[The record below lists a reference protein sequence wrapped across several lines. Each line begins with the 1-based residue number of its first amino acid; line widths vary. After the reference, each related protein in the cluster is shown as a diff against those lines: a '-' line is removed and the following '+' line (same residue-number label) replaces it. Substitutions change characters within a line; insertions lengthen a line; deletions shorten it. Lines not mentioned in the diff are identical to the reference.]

1 MNKTPAAYSSKTP
14 RGMDI
19 SLINRLSDVGLRPTR
34 QRLALAELLFADGHR
49 HITAEQLFDEAR
61 ATDQRVSLATVYN
74 TLNQFADAG
83 LLHAVTID
91 QGRTYFDTNVSH
103 HHHFFFEDSGEL
115 TDVPADEIKVVG
127 EPTPPEG
134 YEINDVQVV
143 VRVKRK
149 A

>member
-1 MNKTPAAYSSKTP
+1 
-14 RGMDI
+14 MDI
-19 SLINRLSDVGLRPTR
+19 SLINRLTDVGLRPTR

-61 ATDQRVSLATVYN
+61 NADQRVSLATVYN

-83 LLHAVTID
+83 LLHAVTVD
-91 QGRTYFDTNVSH
+91 QGRTYFDTNVTD

-115 TDVPADEIKVVG
+115 TDVPADAIKVVG
-127 EPTPPEG
+127 EPAPPAG
-134 YEINDVQVV
+134 YEIDDIQVV

>member
-1 MNKTPAAYSSKTP
+1 MMKTSPLPATTAP
-14 RGMDI
+14 RGVDI
-19 SLINRLSDVGLRPTR
+19 SLINRLNDVGLRPTR
-34 QRLALAELLFADGHR
+34 QRLALAELLFANGHR

-61 ATDQRVSLATVYN
+61 RADQRVSLATVYN

-83 LLHAVTID
+83 LLHAVTVD
-91 QGRTYFDTNVSH
+91 QGRTYFDTNVTD

-115 TDVPADEIKVVG
+115 TDIPADAIKVVG
-127 EPTPPEG
+127 KPKPPAG
-134 YEINDVQVV
+134 YEIDDIQVV